1 MSAFRQLKE
10 VSNDFEQQ
18 LRSVTTQLFS
28 AEIGEAFEDDLSKRL
43 QDLKF
48 FRSKLR
54 LLAAKPLAALPQVT
68 EHQKSEQT
76 VKEYGELAESKVL
89 EQVIVKSLTQSHA
102 VTALLKTPDKNLD
115 PEMVERKQKII
126 ASLKAYRDKET
137 ELRYL
142 QMVEAEKRAELDAV
156 RKQWDQELTELR
168 VLREDGNRLEEC
180 DVTTPLYKRLRG
192 LVNKLELMRTLLARL
207 VTSRGRRDWL
217 AEPARTAR
225 LLALTRTPCSL
236 HSFLHQ

>member
-28 AEIGEAFEDDLSKRL
+28 AEIGETFEDDLSKRL

-54 LLAAKPLAALPQVT
+54 LLAAKPLSALPQVT

-76 VKEYGELAESKVL
+76 IKDYGEIAQSKVL
-89 EQVIVKSLTQSHA
+89 EQFIVKSLTQSHV